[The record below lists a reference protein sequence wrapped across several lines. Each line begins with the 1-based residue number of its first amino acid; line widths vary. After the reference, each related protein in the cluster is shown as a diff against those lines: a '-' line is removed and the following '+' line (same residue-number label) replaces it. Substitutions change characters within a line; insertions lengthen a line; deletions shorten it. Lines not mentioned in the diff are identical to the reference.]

1 MIPQIDVENL
11 NSEYRLVSSVADI
24 KSKVNENF
32 EEFWKYAMK
41 MKNGLDEFM
50 FPNLSQ
56 VIKAIMTIPHSSAAA
71 ERIFSQLTLIKSKQR
86 NRLEVDT
93 CDAIMHTKS
102 LLDLKGDLCYQYEP
116 SSRLIKK
123 MTSTFM

>member
-1 MIPQIDVENL
+1 MKTL
-11 NSEYRLVSSVADI
+11 
-24 KSKVNENF
+24 KNF
-32 EEFWKYAMK
+32 
-41 MKNGLDEFM
+41 NGLDEFM
-50 FPNLSQ
+50 LPNLSQ

-116 SSRLIKK
+116 SSRLI
-123 MTSTFM
+123 